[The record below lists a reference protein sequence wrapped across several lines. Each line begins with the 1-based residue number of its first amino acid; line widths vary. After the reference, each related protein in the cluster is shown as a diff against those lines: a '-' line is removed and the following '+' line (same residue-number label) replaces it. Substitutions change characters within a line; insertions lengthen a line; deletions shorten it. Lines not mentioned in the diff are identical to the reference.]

1 MAQASAARRAAEQA
15 ARERLAGPLIS
26 AVGELGVA
34 VAQRQTT
41 ATGVVAA
48 EERRVSTCAG
58 RSVRPRRWFAAATA
72 AVAAAEGQ
80 YRQAHQAALDAGWA
94 AHALTDMV
102 YPPPD
107 PPAGSRSR
115 RRRTSRSA
123 SVRELTR
130 TDASGVEAAPDD
142 EPGTAPEATAAS

>member
-80 YRQAHQAALDAGWA
+80 YGRRTKPPSTPAGRRMHSPTWSIRHRILRLVPAHDAGGR
-94 AHALTDMV
+94 
-102 YPPPD
+102 
-107 PPAGSRSR
+107 PAR
-115 RRRTSRSA
+115 RQYA
-123 SVRELTR
+123 S
-130 TDASGVEAAPDD
+130 
-142 EPGTAPEATAAS
+142 